1 VQPGTFIVEPDLA
14 ERWETSDDTTYVFY
28 LRKGVRW
35 HHKPPLNGRE
45 LNVPVTVR
53 QVPGGVIFWRT
64 SQEDQQQSQETANRL
79 QTAQQ
84 RPQARPRGRRR
95 G

>member
-1 VQPGTFIVEPDLA
+1 MNYWYGQVKRYILCMA
-14 ERWETSDDTTYVFY
+14 
-28 LRKGVRW
+28 
-35 HHKPPLNGRE
+35 RE